1 MHRRAITLLILLM
14 ITQIVVG
21 QEFDEARAT
30 RDTARL
36 RLCYE
41 IADTSNNVDTVAK
54 YASEGIMLFSNGD
67 SIMLADLYKYYGWA
81 QNYSEK
87 YDAAI
92 TLYQKAIA
100 IYEKMSEYRP
110 MCICYINMSQCY
122 NGLNDNRN
130 AWKCL
135 YNSLKMAQKSGDTS
149 TISNCYNE
157 ITCMYLENNM
167 FVQAIETAHKSL
179 RLSRQTGNY
188 GEMGN
193 SASLL
198 SLAYSDD
205 DSSSIKAAIEWGQRA
220 EGYIGMLDTLDTYYG
235 ARLSETYGSLIEL
248 YISYYEL
255 TGSKK
260 YVDSAAHYY
269 DKLIKLADII
279 EIPDHD
285 FVITTKKILIKYAT
299 QDYKGALL
307 ELDAAQKQSKEKG
320 YTYYNK
326 TIYKFYY
333 KTYQKLGDYHNAL
346 KYQTLYKEV
355 VMKKINAQATAEA
368 AAFDAR
374 TSVEQEHEQI
384 DYEKKMADAEIESN
398 RRHYKNTA
406 TAVGIGIAAISI
418 IILVSILMLR
428 NARKTNENLSRHREE
443 IKAQN
448 EMILNEK
455 EVLADK
461 HKKILQSMTYARRI
475 QMATMSSDQEL
486 KAVFPS
492 ALTCYRP
499 REIVSGDWYW
509 ATSLGRKKILAIGG
523 SARHGVPGALVAMMT
538 LNALRDT
545 IGQLSPMS
553 SVSPTAILRTVKSKL
568 PQIALSNNAGVS
580 LCIFLRSGI
589 RFAGIN
595 QNAMLI
601 RNGQPI
607 VMLGNQPDDTHY
619 ATENG
624 DFVLAYSASTKRELL
639 TITDDPETYCA
650 NLSRLSYLELKQA
663 FDNVFESH
671 RQSEDISAVAI
682 QIFQS

>member
-1 MHRRAITLLILLM
+1 
-14 ITQIVVG
+14 
-21 QEFDEARAT
+21 
-30 RDTARL
+30 
-36 RLCYE
+36 
-41 IADTSNNVDTVAK
+41 
-54 YASEGIMLFSNGD
+54 
-67 SIMLADLYKYYGWA
+67 
-81 QNYSEK
+81 
-87 YDAAI
+87 
-92 TLYQKAIA
+92 
-100 IYEKMSEYRP
+100 
-110 MCICYINMSQCY
+110 
-122 NGLNDNRN
+122 
-130 AWKCL
+130 
-135 YNSLKMAQKSGDTS
+135 
-149 TISNCYNE
+149 
-157 ITCMYLENNM
+157 
-167 FVQAIETAHKSL
+167 
-179 RLSRQTGNY
+179 
-188 GEMGN
+188 
-193 SASLL
+193 
-198 SLAYSDD
+198 
-205 DSSSIKAAIEWGQRA
+205 
-220 EGYIGMLDTLDTYYG
+220 
-235 ARLSETYGSLIEL
+235 
-248 YISYYEL
+248 
-255 TGSKK
+255 
-260 YVDSAAHYY
+260 
-269 DKLIKLADII
+269 
-279 EIPDHD
+279 
-285 FVITTKKILIKYAT
+285 
-299 QDYKGALL
+299 
-307 ELDAAQKQSKEKG
+307 
-320 YTYYNK
+320 
-326 TIYKFYY
+326 
-333 KTYQKLGDYHNAL
+333 
-346 KYQTLYKEV
+346 
-355 VMKKINAQATAEA
+355 
-368 AAFDAR
+368 
-374 TSVEQEHEQI
+374 
-384 DYEKKMADAEIESN
+384 
-398 RRHYKNTA
+398 
-406 TAVGIGIAAISI
+406 
-418 IILVSILMLR
+418 
-428 NARKTNENLSRHREE
+428 
-443 IKAQN
+443 QN

-650 NLSRLSYLELKQA
+650 NLSRLSYIELKQA